1 MKARNVRTIFLR
13 ELRSFYISPLYYILG
28 FIYLALT
35 GFFFTMDIHFVKLA
49 VMENSLYNIGFFS
62 ILFLSILCIK
72 LVSEEKSSG
81 TFELVMTSPIQSFE
95 YVLGKYLS
103 VLTVYASFLII
114 TLAYPVFLMIF
125 GTPDVG
131 VILSGYLGLF
141 LLGAAVLGL
150 GLVATS
156 LTRSQLVAAIL
167 GVSLALLA
175 YVINWI
181 ADMFY
186 SAKRVL
192 EAISITTQFANFTKG
207 LIDVSNILFFITWIT
222 VCLAVSTLIV
232 ESYKWR

>member
-1 MKARNVRTIFLR
+1 MNPRNVRTIFLR

-35 GFFFTMDIHFVKLA
+35 GFFFTMDVHFVKLA

-114 TLAYPVFLMIF
+114 TLAYPIFLMIF

-141 LLGAAVLGL
+141 LLGAAILGL

-192 EAISITTQFANFTKG
+192 EAVSITTQFANFTKG

>member
-28 FIYLALT
+28 FIYIALT